1 MDLPGPAAVGA
12 ALRVRAGH
20 PAFGYPVAEAADRAL
35 VARWYRRRHGVEVPP
50 EWVMLLPFAPG
61 TAVRLLLEAARPLSG
76 PAVCVTPEWDGF
88 ARYCRAAGVPL
99 REVPLRHVPAGAPAP
114 ATGRTRGES
123 AFPSSPGHPASPAH
137 TPPESPFPPPARQ
150 TARRRELDR
159 EHARTWPRSHPE
171 GAFRLPVEEIAA
183 ARPGMVLLSSPNNP
197 TGRIWPAADIR
208 ALAAAAAPGLLVSD
222 EVHGDLR
229 HPDAGVPHPVAVAV
243 TDGAPNVVTLN
254 SVGKTFNVSGVPS
267 CLALVPDPALRARL
281 AEVMAGFGLW
291 EGGLLGALVQRA
303 ALAEGEAWLAGLL
316 EHLVAARELAT
327 AALGGAVLARP
338 QASFLLWLDGSGLGT
353 REEVLT
359 QRQVELA
366 DGAGFGPAGSGC
378 LRLNFALP
386 LDRLRLAL
394 TRLTCGSVG

>member
-1 MDLPGPAAVGA
+1 MDLPGPPAVGA

-20 PAFGYPVAEAADRAL
+20 PAFGYPVVEEADRVL

-50 EWVMLLPFAPG
+50 EWVMLLPFGPG

-76 PAVCVTPEWDGF
+76 PAVCVTPEWNGL
-88 ARYCRAAGVPL
+88 ARACRAAGVPV
-99 REVPLRHVPAGAPAP
+99 REVPLVHAP
-114 ATGRTRGES
+114 E
-123 AFPSSPGHPASPAH
+123 
-137 TPPESPFPPPARQ
+137 Q
-150 TARRRELDR
+150 REN
-159 EHARTWPRSHPE
+159 
-171 GAFRLPVEEIAA
+171 AFRLPLGGIAA
-183 ARPGMVLLSSPNNP
+183 ACPGMVLLSSPNNP
-197 TGRIWPAADIR
+197 TGLLWPAGDIR
-208 ALAAAAAPGLLVSD
+208 ALARTAAPGLLVSD

-254 SVGKTFNVSGVPS
+254 SVGKTFNLSGVPS

-303 ALAEGEAWLAGLL
+303 ALAEGEEWLAGLL
-316 EHLVAARELAT
+316 TRLVTARESAT

-353 REEVLT
+353 REDLLT
-359 QRQVELA
+359 QRHVELA
-366 DGAGFGPAGSGC
+366 SGFDFGPAGSGC

-386 LDRLRLAL
+386 PDRLRTAL
-394 TRLTCGSVG
+394 TRLTCATTS